1 MVRVVSCLV
10 FALLGAVAAHTQSS
24 AVPYGHS
31 GAVYRV
37 DILGAGLFSVQ
48 RTKSITDPGVAAGRR
63 YEANMRLIRS
73 TTSVTA
79 RIGVSFGM
87 NYRLVGP
94 RAGDSVA
101 VRVVWRFPPQGLVNP
116 ARGEPQ
122 YQSEHTITQLV
133 GGVSANT
140 YTFDE
145 PWEMVPGVWVL
156 ELWHGDRKLAE
167 MAYTVTL
174 P

>member
-1 MVRVVSCLV
+1 MARIVSCLV
-10 FALLGAVAAHTQSS
+10 FALLGAVAAQSQS

-31 GAVYRV
+31 DAVYRV
-37 DILGAGLFSVQ
+37 DILGSGLFSVQ
-48 RTKSITDPGVAAGRR
+48 RTKSITDPGAASGRR
-63 YEANMRLIRS
+63 HEANMRLIRS
-73 TTSVTA
+73 TTRVTA

-94 RAGDSVA
+94 RRGDSVA
-101 VRVVWRFPPQGLVNP
+101 IRVVWRFPPQGLVNP

-122 YQSEHTITQLV
+122 YQSEHHETQRV

-145 PWEMVPGVWVL
+145 PWEMVPGVWAL